1 MTPTT
6 EKLLL
11 EVGAKLLRHFG
22 FVEDAIRL
30 EARAKEI
37 GATIATRSHSE

>member
-11 EVGAKLLRHFG
+11 EEGAKLLRHFG
-22 FVEDAIRL
+22 FVEAAIRL
-30 EARAKEI
+30 EARAQEI
-37 GATIATRSHSE
+37 GATIASRRDDE